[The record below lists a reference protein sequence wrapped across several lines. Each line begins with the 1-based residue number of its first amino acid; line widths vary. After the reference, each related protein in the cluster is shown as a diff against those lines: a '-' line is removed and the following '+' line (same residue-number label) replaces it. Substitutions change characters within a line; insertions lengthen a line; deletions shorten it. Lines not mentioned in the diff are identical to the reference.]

1 MYLYPYKI
9 FAMSKNKRLFNE
21 SNPYKT
27 IGIYDAQCMNYDCA
41 KEVKERIKGS
51 CISVLLG
58 EVKKGLY
65 LNVLDLDDCLL
76 EDGSI
81 EPETE
86 DLLSYFS
93 KDEWEFSSSG
103 TGIHIY
109 VLTTKKYNTFIV
121 KDIQGC
127 KSFEFYADKRHI
139 VTTTFDF
146 ENTNLPINKYNALLD
161 GIKEEVD
168 KKRGGANVEE
178 IKELFDGEIIK
189 GDDTQAVNQIL
200 LGRTPVTSISKIRE
214 LCTKDTYMRELIDM
228 NPESVDQSAHD
239 ASLIRKL
246 MYYTLSFDS
255 AWDMAMKTNYY
266 QAKDMKHKKKFND
279 SKYKER
285 TRNFIERGTCAS
297 TTS

>member
-9 FAMSKNKRLFNE
+9 FAMSKNKRLFNRG
-21 SNPYKT
+21 NPYRT
-27 IGIYDAQCMNYDCA
+27 VGIYDVECMTYDCA
-41 KEVKERIKGS
+41 KEVKEDIDDS

-81 EPETE
+81 EPETK
-86 DLLSYFS
+86 DLLSYFDD
-93 KDEWEFSSSG
+93 DEWEFSSSG

-121 KDIQGC
+121 KELQGC

-146 ENTNLPINKYNALLD
+146 ENVSLPINKYNGLLD
-161 GIKEEVD
+161 GIKEEVE
-168 KKRGGANVEE
+168 KKRGGATV
-178 IKELFDGEIIK
+178 KEVMEVFDGKEIK
-189 GDDTQAVNQIL
+189 GDDEQTYNQIL

-214 LCTKDTYMRELIDM
+214 LCVKDTYMRELIDM

-285 TRNFIERGTCAS
+285 TRNFIERGTYAS